1 MGQCDIVYAKHRKTE
16 RERESDRETE
26 RERERER
33 YTHRQRYFKVKYMS
47 IMYAN

>member
-26 RERERER
+26 RER
-33 YTHRQRYFKVKYMS
+33 YTHTDKDIVVGKVHDY
-47 IMYAN
+47 YVC